1 MMGLIKQ
8 SSSSLAMY
16 ILEDISECNVTL
28 ESLHILWYVSELE
41 RQVKCSQLWQLA
53 RKVPIT
59 FPP

>member
-41 RQVKCSQLWQLA
+41 RQVKCSQL
-53 RKVPIT
+53 
-59 FPP
+59 

>member
-28 ESLHILWYVSELE
+28 ESLHILWYVSE

-59 FPP
+59 FPS